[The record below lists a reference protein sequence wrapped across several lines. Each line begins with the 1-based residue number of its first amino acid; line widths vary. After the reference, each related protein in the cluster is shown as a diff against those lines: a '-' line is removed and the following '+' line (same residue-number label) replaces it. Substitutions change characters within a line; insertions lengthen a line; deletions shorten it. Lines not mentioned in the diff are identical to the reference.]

1 MKTRLILKEGA
12 NPNYLATICQIKE
25 IYPIEGA
32 DRVVKTV
39 INGYD
44 MIISKDIKIGDVVV
58 YVPVE
63 TVICHEFLSR
73 NNFYDV
79 SCYELN
85 ENKEEVEKLLEQRKS
100 LESKLSNE
108 YKEVDKEI
116 KSKCG
121 FFNRHGRVRILKL
134 RGQYSMGFL
143 IPWEQLLHS
152 MGLDMTLQ
160 PEIGYQFNY
169 IGDIEFCKKY
179 IVAHKENEHVGA
191 GKGGK
196 ATRRAYKRFDRLIED
211 TFQFHYDTKQL
222 GEHFYTIDPSDYVS
236 ISVKCHGTSGIFANI
251 PTRREL
257 KWYEKVKKFFGLKV
271 SDIVYDNIY
280 SSRKVIKNKYI
291 NEKADT
297 GYYSNDTW
305 GVVNELLKPYID
317 HDMTV
322 YGEIVGYE
330 PGTSKCIQKNP
341 DHDYG
346 CRPGEWKF
354 MPYRI
359 VTGAD
364 RKEWNVNAVYNWTV
378 GLIWEHP
385 ELKNNLMPIEI
396 LYMGQMKDLYP
407 DIPVDDNWHMN
418 VLERMKND
426 TENFGMEL
434 DEPLCFKKVP
444 REGIVIRI
452 DNDKF
457 PRAWKLKCKR
467 HYTMEAKQHDNGD
480 VDIEEEN

>member
-1 MKTRLILKEGA
+1 MKTRLILKEGS

-100 LESKLSNE
+100 LESKLSNA

-121 FFNRHGRVRILKL
+121 FFNKHGRVRILKL

-143 IPWEQLLHS
+143 IPWDQLLHS

-179 IVAHKENEHVGA
+179 VVSYKENEHVGT

-222 GEHFYTIDPSDYVS
+222 GEHFDTIDPSDYVS
-236 ISVKCHGTSGIFANI
+236 ISVKCHGCVERNTIINTLEYGDKTIGEIIDNKIKCNI
-251 PTRREL
+251 KSFNTQTNKIEYSPIEQFYYIPNDGD
-257 KWYEKVKKFFGLKV
+257 WYEIELEDG
-271 SDIVYDNIY
+271 
-280 SSRKVIKNKYI
+280 RKITI
-291 NEKADT
+291 T
-297 GYYSNDTW
+297 GN
-305 GVVNELLKPYID
+305 
-317 HDMTV
+317 
-322 YGEIVGYE
+322 
-330 PGTSKCIQKNP
+330 NP
-341 DHDYG
+341 V
-346 CRPGEWKF
+346 W
-354 MPYRI
+354 
-359 VTGAD
+359 
-364 RKEWNVNAVYNWTV
+364 
-378 GLIWEHP
+378 LP
-385 ELKNNLMPIEI
+385 ELKC
-396 LYMGQMKDLYP
+396 YRR
-407 DIPVDDNWHMN
+407 VDELVGNEKLLVN
-418 VLERMKND
+418 VS
-426 TENFGMEL
+426 
-434 DEPLCFKKVP
+434 
-444 REGIVIRI
+444 
-452 DNDKF
+452 
-457 PRAWKLKCKR
+457 
-467 HYTMEAKQHDNGD
+467 
-480 VDIEEEN
+480 